1 MGLKGRSTMREKEIY
16 RLREIEKICKIILE
30 DIQLRENRLLA
41 ARVGLENILTICGQA
56 MEEIQKDPDE
66 KK

>member
-1 MGLKGRSTMREKEIY
+1 MREKEIY

-41 ARVGLENILTICGQA
+41 ARVGLEN
-56 MEEIQKDPDE
+56 
-66 KK
+66 

>member
-1 MGLKGRSTMREKEIY
+1 MREKEIC

-41 ARVGLENILTICGQA
+41 ARVGLENILTLCGQA
-56 MEEIQKDPDE
+56 MEEIQKE
-66 KK
+66 SEQKK